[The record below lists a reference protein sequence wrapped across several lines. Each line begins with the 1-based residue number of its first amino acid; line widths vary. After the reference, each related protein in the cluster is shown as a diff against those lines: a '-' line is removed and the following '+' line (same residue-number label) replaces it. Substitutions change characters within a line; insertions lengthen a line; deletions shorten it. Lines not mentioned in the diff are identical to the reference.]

1 MAAFT
6 RSCFRSRA
14 ALAVVSLWLG
24 ACKTATP
31 PPEAPKPAVEVAE
44 PTPAS
49 APAEESASA
58 RVPTQCDVEE
68 PFCVPAASF
77 AEDVCRGQHA
87 ELALHFFGPKTPWKR
102 AYVLRAFKAW
112 HVGSRSDLREL
123 RAGEEVILLTGGG
136 KGSAGGIQDAAG
148 RGFDALRWD
157 GTCVSLME
165 DELSFHKPVGAV
177 PANIDMKALMP
188 EFRSVLMEERPIV
201 QLSGSTAKLCEP
213 SNADKEP
220 GKSKCELARR
230 QLSQVIAQVI
240 GKGKPLPPLSNG
252 Y

>member
-1 MAAFT
+1 MEA
-6 RSCFRSRA
+6 RLRA
-14 ALAVVSLWLG
+14 
-24 ACKTATP
+24 
-31 PPEAPKPAVEVAE
+31 
-44 PTPAS
+44 
-49 APAEESASA
+49 
-58 RVPTQCDVEE
+58 
-68 PFCVPAASF
+68 
-77 AEDVCRGQHA
+77 
-87 ELALHFFGPKTPWKR
+87 
-102 AYVLRAFKAW
+102 RAFKAW

-136 KGSAGGIQDAAG
+136 KAKPGAIQDAAG

-165 DELSFHKPVGAV
+165 DELSFQKPAAAV

-188 EFRSVLMEERPIV
+188 EFRSALLEERPIE

-213 SNADKEP
+213 ALADKEP

-240 GKGKPLPPLSNG
+240 TKGKPLPPLANG